1 MADSSGIKPAYLIS
15 GTDEAKIG
23 AALARLRQRAER
35 EGGAAALETF
45 EPKDNAGPDADA
57 LAAAVPAMSLTT
69 SRRYLLADRVER
81 WGAQQAKRVAEAL
94 DALDPETTVVLVA
107 RGKAP
112 AKLASAVKAAGGETI
127 AYQAPRERDLPG
139 SLVEAAKQRDF
150 DLELPAARMLVE
162 RMGPRTV
169 RLDRELDRLAL
180 WAGPGGSVSIT
191 DLEAMIAD
199 TSEAATWAL
208 SDSLVEGRAPEAMLA
223 AERLAAQGE
232 SVTGLIYA
240 MASRLRH
247 AHRAAQQLEA
257 GESPNEVAASLDMH
271 PYAAKM
277 LVRRLRGTS
286 PANLRSAVSVLADL
300 EVWCRGGSD
309 YDEPV
314 ALTLAVRRAAGAG
327 AGGT

>member
-1 MADSSGIKPAYLIS
+1 MSTTGGEIKPAYLIS

-23 AALARLRQRAER
+23 AALARLRERAER
-35 EGGAAALETF
+35 EGGAGALETF
-45 EPKDNAGPDADA
+45 GSGEGAPDAEA
-57 LAAAVPAMSLTT
+57 LAAAVPAMSLTA

-81 WGAQQAKRVAEAL
+81 WGARQAATVA
-94 DALDPETTVVLVA
+94 DALAELGPETTVVLIA

-112 AKLASAVKAAGGETI
+112 AKLAKAVKGAGGDVI
-127 AYQAPRERDLPG
+127 AYQAPRERDLPR
-139 SLVEAAKQRDF
+139 SLVDEARQRDF
-150 DLELPAARMLVE
+150 QLDPAAARMLVE

-169 RLDRELDRLAL
+169 RLSRELDRLAL
-180 WAGPGGSVSIT
+180 WAGPGGSVSVE
-191 DLEAMIAD
+191 DLESMIAD
-199 TSEAATWAL
+199 TSEAATWGL
-208 SDSLVEGRAPEAMLA
+208 SDALVERRAPDAMLA
-223 AERLAAQGE
+223 AERLANQGE

-240 MASRLRH
+240 IASRLRH
-247 AHRAAQQLEA
+247 AHRAATELEA
-257 GESPNEVAASLDMH
+257 GTPPKEVTASLDMH

-286 PANLRSAVSVLADL
+286 PADLRSAVAALADL

-309 YDEPV
+309 YEEPV